1 MPDLSA
7 TIERRLLINYRVDP
21 RVAQALLP
29 AELRPQ
35 LVDGSAV
42 AGICLIR
49 LGDLRPAVVRP
60 RIGWRAENAAHR
72 IAVEW
77 DTPGGRATGVY
88 IPERHSASWLA
99 VAAGE
104 RVFPGI
110 HRHAR
115 FVSEESGDRMHVG
128 MRSREVTVDVE
139 VAVPAPVPTTGD
151 ERAAVDPSAG
161 GPASGAWRSSLFP
174 SLDDAS
180 EFFRAGSTGWS
191 PARDG
196 GLQGLTLSTSA
207 WRIEG
212 VTPLTARSSF
222 FDALPAGSATLDS
235 VLLMRGVPVTWSA
248 PERNLTPGLAASPS
262 PVPGSLHLD
271 TLQASSLTGP
281 E

>member
-7 TIERRLLINYRVDP
+7 TIERRLLVNYRVDP
-21 RVAQALLP
+21 AVALALLP
-29 AELRPQ
+29 PGLRPQ

-49 LGDLRPAVVRP
+49 LGDLRPARVRP

-77 DTPGGRATGVY
+77 DTPGGPASGVY

-115 FVSEESGDRMHVG
+115 FTSDESAGRMHVS
-128 MRSREVTVDVE
+128 MRSTGMTVDVE
-139 VAVPAPVPTTGD
+139 VAVD
-151 ERAAVDPSAG
+151 DRAEPGAKAG
-161 GPASGAWRSSLFP
+161 CRASGAWRSSLFP

-191 PARDG
+191 PTRDG
-196 GLQGLTLSTSA
+196 ALQGLTLATTD

-212 VTPLTARSSF
+212 GTPLAVRSSY
-222 FDALPAGSATLDS
+222 FDALPAGSAVLDS
-235 VLLMRGVPVTWSA
+235 VLVMRNVPVTWSVPA
-248 PERNLTPGLAASPS
+248 LPLSAGRAASPA
-262 PVPGSLHLD
+262 PATP
-271 TLQASSLTGP
+271 
-281 E
+281 